1 MQLGNGKKSSLVWKR
16 NKGVRRAGCCEG
28 GCYTDYIYGKLV
40 TNTTTCTFF
49 SRFHVCLMLRG
60 RPCTYIYLFIYI
72 VSQSKKKTQ
81 KNTGVL
87 SCSAYL

>member
-1 MQLGNGKKSSLVWKR
+1 MQLGTGKKSSLVWKR

-49 SRFHVCLMLRG
+49 FTFSRMFDAAWSTV
-60 RPCTYIYLFIYI
+60 YVYSFIYLFI
-72 VSQSKKKTQ
+72 
-81 KNTGVL
+81 
-87 SCSAYL
+87 